1 MILKL
6 FLSINLM
13 RIGNWSE
20 MFMKFLLVPQYNIS
34 PIDYSSEKYIS
45 KNHILWYILRER
57 VREKKSKMAPK
68 IPKLNFFLQ

>member
-34 PIDYSSEKYIS
+34 PIDYSRRV
-45 KNHILWYILRER
+45 KNIFQKNILWYILRESK
-57 VREKKSKMAPK
+57 REEK
-68 IPKLNFFLQ
+68 